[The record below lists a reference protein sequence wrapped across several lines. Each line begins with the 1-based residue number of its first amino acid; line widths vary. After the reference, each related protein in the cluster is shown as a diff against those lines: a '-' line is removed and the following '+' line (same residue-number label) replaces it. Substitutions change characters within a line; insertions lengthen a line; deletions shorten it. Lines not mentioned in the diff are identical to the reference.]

1 MVDPMSMGG
10 VFSDAEDDHIRGL
23 YMNAHLSDVLLL
35 FPAGATEVAMSVPAH
50 RLLLSL
56 RSGAFRTAFLDS
68 STSYTNATAGSK
80 RLRLPLKIIVQ
91 DTPYAIFKEM
101 LRFIYTGK
109 IQSPVEPVGNFWL
122 ELLQAAARYDI
133 PRLCILCIEAEQ
145 PLLPTHAAHIMDILN
160 MVDSDVFHAMDN
172 ESPVV
177 AVMAC
182 LVNECMRMIMAMPHA
197 EMQRLLQLAQCST
210 ERLLTIYR
218 QRTSVPLVLAIQH
231 QNLRVVDALLTM
243 DNAEA
248 LLSLADDTGMLPL
261 VAALAS
267 QNEAIVRRVLVPPA
281 LDEILLENSLQSWFL
296 MACASGNVLHCR
308 ILVNE
313 HGADVNLISTLSD
326 THAFGHQ
333 QTPLHIA
340 SSYGHVDVVVYLLSL
355 NAVPNYQDSNG
366 NTPLHVASTVAVA
379 EVLADKCNPNIPNHR
394 GQVPMH
400 VAAGRG
406 DIGIVSL
413 LFQQGAD
420 LDVLDDQG
428 QTPFHMAAANGHAP
442 VVLILLKLT
451 EDRASEVELTPDT
464 PAPAPGFD
472 INAVDYKN
480 NTALNLAA
488 MAPSDRC
495 EKILQV
501 LLENGSDPNIANWF
515 GYTPLH
521 TFCAHHTGPVSV
533 IDMFIEQGAVIHVQ
547 SLDGSTPLHL
557 AVGTASEAV
566 AIALVRAGAPVY
578 VQDLVGRSVVNLAE
592 STSQGVMVVPILKNV
607 NVPPPW
613 VADDGVVDCMS
624 CGQAFGMAMR
634 KHHCRHCG
642 RIICYQCS
650 SNRIPLPKFNQPSAA
665 RVCDVCFDVLSF
677 RKLM

>member
-1 MVDPMSMGG
+1 MVDPTSMGIIG
-10 VFSDAEDDHIRGL
+10 VAEEDEIRGL
-23 YMNAHLSDVLLL
+23 FMNAHLSDVLLL
-35 FPAGATEVAMSVPAH
+35 FPPSGGADAAMSVPAH

-68 STSYTNATAGSK
+68 STSITNIATGSK
-80 RLRLPLKIIVQ
+80 RLRLPLKIVVQ
-91 DTPYAIFKEM
+91 DTSYAIFKEL
-101 LRFIYTGK
+101 LRYLYTGK
-109 IQSPVEPVGNFWL
+109 IQATPSSDSFWL
-122 ELLQAAARYDI
+122 DLLQAAARYDV
-133 PRLCILCIEAEQ
+133 PRLCILCIEAEA
-145 PLLPTHAAHIMDILN
+145 PNHKLHLMEILN
-160 MVDSDVFHAMDN
+160 MVDSDVFHVMDSA
-172 ESPVV
+172 SPVRC
-177 AVMAC
+177 AMRR
-182 LVNECMRMIMAMPHA
+182 LVDECMRTIMTMPDA
-197 EMQRLLQLAQCST
+197 EMQQLLQLAQCST
-210 ERLLTIYR
+210 ERLLSIYR

-231 QNLRVVDALLTM
+231 QNLRVVDALLSDENDMT
-243 DNAEA
+243 A
-248 LLSLADDTGMLPL
+248 LLAQANDAGVLPL
-261 VAALAS
+261 VAALQT
-267 QNEAIVRRVLVPPA
+267 QNEAILRRVLVLPT
-281 LDEILLENSLQSWFL
+281 LDHILMENSIQGWFL
-296 MACASGNVLHCR
+296 MACASGNRLHCEL
-308 ILVNE
+308 LVRD
-313 HGADVNLISTLSD
+313 HGADVNLISTLAD
-326 THAFGHQ
+326 THAFGRQ

-340 SSYGHVDVVVYLLSL
+340 SHFGHVDIVAYLLSC
-355 NAVPNYQDSNG
+355 NAVPNFQDCDG

-379 EVLADKCNPNIPNHR
+379 EALADKCNPNIPNMR

-400 VAAGRG
+400 VAASRG

-428 QTPFHMAAANGHAP
+428 QTPFHMAAAHGHAP

-451 EDRASEVELTPDT
+451 EDRASAVSASPDSMD
-464 PAPAPGFD
+464 AMPGPSFD
-472 INAVDYKN
+472 INAVDYKS

-488 MAPSDRC
+488 MAPKDRC

-501 LLENGSDPNIANWF
+501 LLENGSDPNIPNWF

-533 IDMFIEQGAVIHVQ
+533 LDMFREHGADIQVQ

-557 AVGTASEAV
+557 AVGTASEAIAV
-566 AIALVRAGAPVY
+566 ALVRAGAPVY

-613 VADDGVVDCMS
+613 VADDTVVECMS
-624 CGQAFGMAMR
+624 CSQSFGMAMR

-642 RIICYQCS
+642 RVICYRCS